1 MPEINLPVTRYYG
14 SKRKL
19 IHKIWE
25 VISDAG
31 IEFDSVLDIFGGTG
45 TFAYFAK
52 KHNKEVIYNDIFRFN
67 YNIGKKLIEQSSNE
81 LSLPEA
87 IELLKV
93 NPNIEYKSTIADNFK
108 DIYFTDE
115 ENKQIDVFIQNANL
129 LENENKRLSAFYILY
144 QSCIIRRP
152 YNLFHRNNLSMRTNY
167 SGGNFGNKT
176 TWERT
181 FEELFERFLKE
192 LDEVCFD
199 NGRVNI
205 ALNFSALNCPEL
217 RI

>member
-1 MPEINLPVTRYYG
+1 MVQKENLYTKFGRLF
-14 SKRKL
+14 L
-19 IHKIWE
+19 IT
-25 VISDAG
+25 G

-144 QSCIIRRP
+144 QSCIIRG
-152 YNLFHRNNLSMRTNY
+152 H
-167 SGGNFGNKT
+167 T
-176 TWERT
+176 T
-181 FEELFERFLKE
+181 
-192 LDEVCFD
+192 
-199 NGRVNI
+199 
-205 ALNFSALNCPEL
+205 FSIEITYL
-217 RI
+217 